1 MILLAVDTAFGHLG
15 YCLSHDGEVLASHF
29 ARSRRSNSKLLLP
42 TLDLLLSAVDLQ
54 KTDISAIVVNQG
66 PGSYTGVRIGLSFA
80 KTFAQ
85 ACEIPLI
92 PVPSLDVL
100 AAQVDGVP
108 EPFEVLLNCTRHE
121 LFRARYEGKAGT
133 PVRLGDIE
141 HVRDGAALLS
151 HLTGPVLLHRLSV
164 NRYAQLPEP
173 KHPVNPNR
181 QRSSFPDPALL
192 NQVGAMLLNQGVLP
206 DFDHVHPLYV
216 KQEVTNAS
224 SREGFF
230 RGQRL

>member
-1 MILLAVDTAFGHLG
+1 MILLAIDTAFGHLG

-42 TLDLLLSAVDLQ
+42 TLDLLLNGIDLQ

-80 KTFAQ
+80 KTVAQ
-85 ACEIPLI
+85 VCGIPLVPI
-92 PVPSLDVL
+92 PSLDLL

-121 LFRARYEGKAGT
+121 LFRARYECKEGT
-133 PVRLGDIE
+133 PVRLGDIK
-141 HVRDGAALLS
+141 HVRDGAAVLS
-151 HLTGPVLLHRLSV
+151 HLTGPALLHRLST
-164 NRYAQLPEP
+164 NRNAQLPEP
-173 KHPVNPNR
+173 KNPVYHNR

-192 NQVGAMLLNQGVLP
+192 NQVGAMLLSQGEIP

-216 KQEVTNAS
+216 KQEVTNS
-224 SREGFF
+224 VPR
-230 RGQRL
+230 